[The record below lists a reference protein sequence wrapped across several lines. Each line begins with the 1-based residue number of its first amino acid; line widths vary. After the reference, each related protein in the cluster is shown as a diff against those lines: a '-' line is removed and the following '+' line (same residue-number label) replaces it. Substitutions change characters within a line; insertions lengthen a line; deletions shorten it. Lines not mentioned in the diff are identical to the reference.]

1 MVGIYLCEEA
11 GDLVVFHGACG
22 AQILH
27 EPHHG
32 RVANGVKIVF
42 SAIFGVFHQHRQLV
56 EVMQWVPRHIA
67 LYHVLVI
74 CQKP

>member
-1 MVGIYLCEEA
+1 MLGIYLGEKA

-22 AQILH
+22 AQILY
-27 EPHHG
+27 ETHHG
-32 RVANGVKIVF
+32 RVANRVKIVF
-42 SAIFGVFHQHRQLV
+42 SSFFSVFHHHCQLV
-56 EVMQWVPRHIA
+56 EVVQWVPRHIA